1 MASTAQQT
9 KADILAQAERWAG
22 SQTAALAW
30 YRTEAIPSLGNQT
43 PEALVAQGRGVEVR
57 AYLAHLADGGYA

>member
-1 MASTAQQT
+1 MASTEQKA

-22 SQTAALAW
+22 SKAAALAW
-30 YRTEAIPSLGNQT
+30 YRTEAIPSLGNLT
-43 PEALVAQGRGVEVR
+43 SEALVARGRGDEVR